1 VRLLILL
8 ELINFVR
15 VEKNRELKK
24 KKFLGE
30 INSLFHS
37 QIPRLFTTKDPFTLK
52 WLGFYFSTF

>member
-1 VRLLILL
+1 
-8 ELINFVR
+8 

-37 QIPRLFTTKDPFTLK
+37 PISRLFTTKDPFTLK